1 MRQKN
6 KWSVCQ
12 LLVVLASLQSTG
24 TSEIRGKNT
33 NQISIYYNKKKS
45 NREGLGTGMGVL
57 GHRLLGAVSCCGLIG
72 WGMADSRSWLGGGG
86 CWGRAL
92 DGPPGRGHAHAEA
105 GGEHWLGASQRRY
118 HCSLSYPL

>member
-1 MRQKN
+1 MRQKIN
-6 KWSVCQ
+6 GVFVNS
-12 LLVVLASLQSTG
+12 LLSSLRSRVQGRQKSEVKTQIKYQSTI
-24 TSEIRGKNT
+24 T
-33 NQISIYYNKKKS
+33 KKKS

-92 DGPPGRGHAHAEA
+92 DGPPGRGHAHAED
-105 GGEHWLGASQRRY
+105 GGERSLGASQHRY

>member
-1 MRQKN
+1 VFVN
-6 KWSVCQ
+6 S
-12 LLVVLASLQSTG
+12 LLSSLLQSTG

-45 NREGLGTGMGVL
+45 NWEGLGTGMGVL

-86 CWGRAL
+86 CWGR
-92 DGPPGRGHAHAEA
+92 GHAVAED
-105 GGEHWLGASQRRY
+105 GGEGSLGASQHRY